1 MIFSKFETIF
11 LYLERKKI
19 YQLKNYKKLSAIK
32 KKEINFF
39 IDFVRKDKK
48 LSKEIRYINLIIK
61 FEKILN
67 KKFYSNKQIKE
78 FLYD

>member
-39 IDFVRKDKK
+39 IFFVRKDKK
-48 LSKEIRYINLIIK
+48 LSKEIRYVNLIIK

-78 FLYD
+78 LLYD

>member
-48 LSKEIRYINLIIK
+48 LSKEIRYVNLIIK

-78 FLYD
+78 LLYD